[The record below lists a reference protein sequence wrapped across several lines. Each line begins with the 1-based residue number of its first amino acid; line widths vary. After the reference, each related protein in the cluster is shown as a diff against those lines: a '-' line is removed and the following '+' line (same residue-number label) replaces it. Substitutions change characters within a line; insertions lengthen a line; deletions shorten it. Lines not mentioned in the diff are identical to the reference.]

1 MDQRWVIYFVS
12 NEEIDKYTGS
22 LFLKICLS
30 LNNIKVDSAESTFS
44 LKIILL
50 VHKNKCWKLH
60 RLL

>member
-1 MDQRWVIYFVS
+1 VS